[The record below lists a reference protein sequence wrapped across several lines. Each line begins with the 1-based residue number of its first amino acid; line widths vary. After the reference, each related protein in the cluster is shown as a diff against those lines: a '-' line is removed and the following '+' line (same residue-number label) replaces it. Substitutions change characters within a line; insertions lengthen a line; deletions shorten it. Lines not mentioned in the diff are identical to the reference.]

1 MNETNLNGP
10 LLRIRN
16 LKTYF
21 YTYRGIVKAL
31 EGVNFDVGRKETVGL
46 VGETGCG
53 KSVTSLSI
61 LRLIQHPGKILE
73 GEIFFEGRDLLKLS
87 EEEMRRIRGN
97 QISMIFQEP
106 AVSLNPTLRI
116 GFQIAETIS
125 VHQNI
130 TIKEAED
137 PVLEMLRLVGIPDPQ
152 KIVKAYPY
160 ELSGGMAQRA
170 MIAMMLSTRPK
181 LLIADEP
188 TSSLDVTI
196 QAQILRLLKDLIQE
210 VNSSVLLITHDLGV
224 VAETCDRIIVMYAG
238 RVVESSDVWN
248 VLQNP
253 QHPYTM
259 GLLRALPRP
268 GTRGKLH
275 TIPGLVPDLVNPPSG
290 CRFHPRCPHAMK
302 KCSTEIPSM
311 YKASTDHQ
319 AACFLYEK

>member
-1 MNETNLNGP
+1 MSENNGT
-10 LLRIRN
+10 LLRVRN

-21 YTYRGIVKAL
+21 YTYRGVVKAL
-31 EGVNFDVGRKETVGL
+31 EGVNLDVNQEETMGL

-61 LRLIQHPGKILE
+61 LRLIQYPGKILE
-73 GEIFFEGRDLLKLS
+73 GEVFFEGQDLLKLS
-87 EEEMRRIRGN
+87 EEEMRHIRGN

-106 AVSLNPTLRI
+106 AVSLNPCLRI

-125 VHQNI
+125 VHQDI
-130 TIKEAED
+130 SIKEAEGQAI
-137 PVLEMLRLVGIPDPQ
+137 EMLQIVGIPDPE
-152 KIVKAYPY
+152 KIVKSYPH

-196 QAQILRLLKDLIQE
+196 QAQILRLLKDLIRDVQA
-210 VNSSVLLITHDLGV
+210 SVLLITHDLGI
-224 VAETCDRIIVMYAG
+224 VAETCDKVTVMYAG
-238 RVVESSDVWN
+238 LVAETSDVRS
-248 VLQNP
+248 VMKNP
-253 QHPYTM
+253 QHPYTQ
-259 GLLRALPRP
+259 GLLKALPGP
-268 GTRGKLH
+268 GERGGLH

-302 KCSTEIPSM
+302 KCSTNIPPM
-311 YKASTDHQ
+311 FKVSTDHQ
-319 AACFLYEK
+319 VTCFLFE

>member
-1 MNETNLNGP
+1 MSERDGS
-10 LLRIRN
+10 LLRVRN

-31 EGVNFDVGRKETVGL
+31 EGVNFDVGREETMGL

-61 LRLIQHPGKILE
+61 LRLIQYPGKILE
-73 GEIFFEGRDLLKLS
+73 GEIFFEGQDLLKLS
-87 EEEMRRIRGN
+87 EEEMRNIRGN

-106 AVSLNPTLRI
+106 AISLNPCLKI

-125 VHQNI
+125 IHQDL
-130 TIKEAED
+130 TFKEAED
-137 PVLEMLRLVGIPDPQ
+137 PTIEMLQLVGIPDPQ
-152 KIVKAYPY
+152 KIAKAYPH
-160 ELSGGMAQRA
+160 ELSGGMAQRT

-196 QAQILRLLKDLIQE
+196 QAQILRLLKDLIRE
-210 VNSSVLLITHDLGV
+210 VQASVLLITHDLGI
-224 VAETCDRIIVMYAG
+224 VAETCDKVTVMYAG
-238 RVVESSDVWN
+238 LVSESSV
-248 VLQNP
+248 VRKILKNP
-253 QHPYTM
+253 QHPYTQ
-259 GLLRALPRP
+259 GLLKALPRP
-268 GTRGKLH
+268 GERGELH

-302 KCSTEIPSM
+302 KCSTEIPPM
-311 YKASTDHQ
+311 FKAASDHQ
-319 AACFLYEK
+319 VACFLFE